1 MRLRIA
7 GQLSQTEAGVNT
19 DHKAVKLEVHTKSQ
33 TGIKATQTTV
43 TKGIGTQLC
52 ITAGNLRL
60 TAYTASQVR
69 TCIENDAQTI
79 AGIHTCSRH

>member
-19 DHKAVKLEVHTKSQ
+19 NHKAVKLEVHTKSQ

-43 TKGIGTQLC
+43 SKGIGTQLC
-52 ITAGNLRL
+52 ITAGGPALKTMPKPL
-60 TAYTASQVR
+60 PASTRAVAIKG
-69 TCIENDAQTI
+69 T
-79 AGIHTCSRH
+79 SR